1 MSAATTRRAPESAH
15 GGAPGAG
22 AALALPDLAPDR
34 VRAARRA
41 VRRARGLARRR
52 ELAVVGA
59 LAAVL
64 LGLLLVALSVGD
76 FPLSPAQVL
85 GALVGRG
92 DGGAELVVLQLRLP
106 RALAAVLAGAC
117 FGLSGS
123 VLQALLRN
131 PLASPDVIGISAG
144 ASAAAV
150 VAVLGLGA
158 PGAGLP
164 GLGVSG
170 AAALGALGTALAIS
184 ALATR
189 GRLSGYRFVLVG
201 IGAAAALNAVV
212 SLALTRADATEAAQ
226 ALVWITGSLNG
237 TDWGVVVPLAV
248 GAAVLVPVALA
259 CVRLL
264 AGLGVGDDAAA
275 GLGLRV
281 GRARL
286 LLVVVAASLAAVA
299 TAAAGPVAFVALV
312 AGPVARGLLPGRTAL
327 GASALVGA
335 VVLTGAD
342 LVAQHAPLLPQ
353 LPVGVVTGVVGAPY
367 LLWLLVRAGR
377 AGTAG

>member
-1 MSAATTRRAPESAH
+1 MTATTGRRPAGPLPHREL
-15 GGAPGAG
+15 GAPDPAADRVG
-22 AALALPDLAPDR
+22 AAR
-34 VRAARRA
+34 EA
-41 VRRARGLARRR
+41 VRRSRREARRR
-52 ELAVVGA
+52 SAGVRGV
-59 LAAVL
+59 LAALV

-76 FPLSPAQVL
+76 FPLSPVEVL

-92 DGGAELVVLQLRLP
+92 EGGAELVVLQLRLP
-106 RALAAVLAGAC
+106 RALAAVVAGAC
-117 FGLSGS
+117 FGVSGA

-131 PLASPDVIGISAG
+131 PLASPDIIGISAG
-144 ASAAAV
+144 AGAAAV
-150 VAVLGLGA
+150 VAILGLGLS
-158 PGAGLP
+158 GLA
-164 GLGVSG
+164 VSA
-170 AAALGALGTALAIS
+170 AAALGALATALAVA

-189 GRLSGYRFVLVG
+189 GSLSGYRFVLVG
-201 IGAAAALNAVV
+201 IGAAALLNAVT
-212 SLALTRADATEAAQ
+212 SFALTRAQATDAAQ

-237 TDWGVVVPLAV
+237 TDWDAV
-248 GAAVLVPVALA
+248 GPLLLGAGVLLPVSLVASRALS
-259 CVRLL
+259 
-264 AGLGVGDDAAA
+264 GLGVGDDAAA

-286 LLVVVAASLAAVA
+286 LLVVVAVGLAAVA

-312 AGPVARGLLPGRTAL
+312 AAPIARRLLPGRSAL

-335 VVLTGAD
+335 LVLSASD

-377 AGTAG
+377 DGTAG